1 MACPESILVAD
12 DDESWVDFCRSLLE
26 AEGFQVVGALSVH
39 QARRLVEESPAFD
52 IAFVDLC
59 LPAAE
64 DGKELV
70 AAIKA
75 RRPEIDV
82 VLMTASPSI
91 ESAIAVLKDGACDYI
106 VKPFDSNYLR
116 TVLNRIVGARRSS
129 KELSVERQLREELEA
144 AYGEAKRLQKLR
156 EGFLARVSHELN
168 TPLAQVMFAI
178 ELLAETVP
186 PDPKLK
192 ARLQSADA
200 AVKRLREVIEDLL
213 DFVDIEKSDLGM
225 ERKAV
230 ALPPIFREIEEDARR
245 LLALKRV
252 TVSSRFPDDLPPVW
266 GDPRLLARAFR
277 QLFLNAIHF
286 NTQGGLLEVAAS
298 SWEDQVVV
306 HVRDQGEGIPQE
318 EKSRCFDPFYQIAEY
333 MTRKVGGLGLGLAI
347 SKRIVEAHG
356 GTISV
361 ESPSDGGSDFRVTLP
376 CSTPP
381 AS

>member
-1 MACPESILVAD
+1 MASLESILVAD

-26 AEGFQVVGALSVH
+26 AEGFEVATALSVH
-39 QARRLVEESPAFD
+39 QAQRLVEGRPAFD
-52 IAFVDLC
+52 VAFVDLC
-59 LPAAE
+59 LPAAD

-75 RRPEIDV
+75 RRPETDV
-82 VLMTASPSI
+82 ILMTASPSI

-116 TVLNRIVGARRSS
+116 TVLNRVVGARRSR
-129 KELSVERQLREELEA
+129 KELGVERQLREELEA

-168 TPLAQVMFAI
+168 TPLAQAMFAI
-178 ELLAETVP
+178 ELLDETVP

-192 ARLQSADA
+192 ARVQSADA
-200 AVKRLREVIEDLL
+200 AVKRLREVVEDLL
-213 DFVDIEKSDLGM
+213 DFVDVEKSDLSLD
-225 ERKAV
+225 RKAV
-230 ALPPIFREIEEDARR
+230 ALPPLFRDIEEESRR

-252 TVSSRFPDDLPPVW
+252 TVSMRFPDGLPAVW
-266 GDPRLLARAFR
+266 GDTRLLARAFR

-286 NTQGGLLEVAAS
+286 NTQGGVLEIAAS

-306 HVRDQGEGIPQE
+306 HVRDQGEGIPRE
-318 EKSRCFDPFYQIAEY
+318 EKARCFDPFYQIAEY

-347 SKRIVEAHG
+347 TKRIVEAHG
-356 GTISV
+356 GSISV
-361 ESPSDGGSDFRVTLP
+361 ESPPDGGSDFRVTLP
-376 CSTPP
+376 CPTPP